1 MWINHRATDI
11 SILDSWWLVSKV
23 VFKLTCWSRCQTK
36 ITDFMK
42 NNSKSSNWYPINGH
56 NVSNF
61 CLAPRSTCQI
71 EYNLCMCSGV
81 RRSFLACMLTCFQRS
96 LGQGNIF
103 TSVCHSVHRGVGFP
117 ACITGHMT
125 RRSLHLGRSASREIC
140 IQGGVCIQGRD
151 LHPGRG
157 LHTRGWSTSRRGE
170 VCIQG
175 GVCIRGVGQT
185 PPAPHQI
192 VQDTVNK
199 ERYYPIGMYSCL
211 QLLLHHE

>member
-1 MWINHRATDI
+1 
-11 SILDSWWLVSKV
+11 
-23 VFKLTCWSRCQTK
+23 
-36 ITDFMK
+36 
-42 NNSKSSNWYPINGH
+42 
-56 NVSNF
+56 
-61 CLAPRSTCQI
+61 
-71 EYNLCMCSGV
+71 MCSGV

-125 RRSLHLGRSASREIC
+125 RRSLHLGRSASGEIC

-157 LHTRGWSTSRRGE
+157 LHTRGWSTSRRREE

-175 GVCIRGVGQT
+175 GVCIRGLGRHPLPPSDSTGYSQQGGGTILLECILVCNYYCTMNSGQCFGQLRPQGSHPIPHVGL
-185 PPAPHQI
+185 
-192 VQDTVNK
+192 
-199 ERYYPIGMYSCL
+199 E
-211 QLLLHHE
+211 